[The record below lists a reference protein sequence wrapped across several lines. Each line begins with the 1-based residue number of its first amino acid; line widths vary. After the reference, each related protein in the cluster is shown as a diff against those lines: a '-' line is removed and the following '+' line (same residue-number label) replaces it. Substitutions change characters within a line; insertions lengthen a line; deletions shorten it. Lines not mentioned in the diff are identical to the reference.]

1 MQITKKQPESI
12 LAIDE
17 TSMRTSKVDQA
28 SSLLLSMAMLMGLA
42 VLMLGILFIMR
53 AWSSSTSEKL
63 ILKPEK
69 IAGRGDHAE
78 GFERDFDPPSA
89 DEVEQL
95 NEPSIEQS
103 LQMVNETIS
112 MISSSL
118 DNIES
123 SLSGSESNG
132 KGDSRPPGPEGEGDD
147 IIPRFDRWELKFTAR
162 DRRNYAIQLEA
173 FKIDIGAIG
182 GGIATV
188 DYVTKVSSAP
198 QKQSTTPKDE
208 KAKKRLKFISVNE
221 NVLLQYEKQILQASN
236 VPYNGRQV
244 IKFVPPEAEEALAQA
259 EAAYFLDKR
268 SKDLRVATIAKTVFE
283 CRAKGKGGGFEF
295 VVIDQRY
302 RGGANASK
310 K

>member
-147 IIPRFDRWELKFTAR
+147 
-162 DRRNYAIQLEA
+162 
-173 FKIDIGAIG
+173 
-182 GGIATV
+182 
-188 DYVTKVSSAP
+188 
-198 QKQSTTPKDE
+198 
-208 KAKKRLKFISVNE
+208 
-221 NVLLQYEKQILQASN
+221 ASR
-236 VPYNGRQV
+236 P
-244 IKFVPPEAEEALAQA
+244 
-259 EAAYFLDKR
+259 
-268 SKDLRVATIAKTVFE
+268 VA
-283 CRAKGKGGGFEF
+283 
-295 VVIDQRY
+295 D
-302 RGGANASK
+302 
-310 K
+310 